1 MPNVLA
7 IDFVEMASN
16 KNQIRDSEL
25 VKRQWTATVFYRQL
39 YVILW
44 PVTQRRALSV
54 ITSNNDT

>member
-7 IDFVEMASN
+7 IDFVKMTSN

-25 VKRQWTATVFYRQL
+25 VERQWTATVFYQQL
-39 YVILW
+39 DIILL
-44 PVTQRRALSV
+44 PATQRRALSV